1 MPILN
6 LEWFLQHC
14 SVSVPHIFL
23 IPFLQMNAANKT
35 PSTSW
40 NSLHS
45 EPIQRILCGYGQI
58 SLASHFTST
67 FPRLYNIM
75 CICRDGSM
83 RRQKLLEIRFDL
95 NGQTTNGAPTHC
107 VISNRTKSFEAIVWV
122 GYSLA
127 DNLYRG
133 TYSDVMIQLNKPS
146 DCMCLCVCVCISIS
160 TSSCKASCECL
171 PIRTMCQIWHTFQLV
186 FEIGVCCV
194 LENYGWV
201 GVYVLALILPSR
213 NPFPIMKHTIMV
225 RHHILVSRSNKAWQ
239 AVALIAVAHI
249 F

>member
-1 MPILN
+1 MSFLKTSNYQSDFVPKLKKGYMPILN

-107 VISNRTKSFEAIVWV
+107 VISNKTKSFEAIVWV

-146 DCMCLCVCVCISIS
+146 DCMCPCVCVC
-160 TSSCKASCECL
+160 AYRYL
-171 PIRTMCQIWHTFQLV
+171 PRH
-186 FEIGVCCV
+186 
-194 LENYGWV
+194 
-201 GVYVLALILPSR
+201 A
-213 NPFPIMKHTIMV
+213 
-225 RHHILVSRSNKAWQ
+225 RHHANVSPFVRCVKSDIHSNWRSK
-239 AVALIAVAHI
+239 
-249 F
+249 